1 MEYSPQQNVPDQC
14 KMRGSSRD
22 IYSIEF
28 DRIIHEKSAITSD
41 AISTFFVIPT
51 LEELRTSLGGKLSF
65 VCWWAQRENS
75 LYVGDRVQFF
85 FTQRWCEIFQ
95 GQFAFE
101 KEGDLQ
107 DLYVILRHSFKC
119 SKIRGSSGI
128 TLGFRLLS

>member
-85 FTQRWCEIFQ
+85 
-95 GQFAFE
+95 
-101 KEGDLQ
+101 
-107 DLYVILRHSFKC
+107 
-119 SKIRGSSGI
+119 
-128 TLGFRLLS
+128 LLSDGVKSSRANLHLKKKVIFKIST